1 MDIHQAS
8 PLTPAEAMLLLE
20 PRTGLSTR
28 LFKLSAMGLLMRRV
42 LRAEAVQKKGWL
54 ARGAETR
61 LQAFPGPALPAH
73 EAAVVE
79 VVRTAARKNPQG
91 ATALEVVA
99 AARQTYGASLD
110 SYRKMQVLP
119 ALIGRGLIEMKRGGL
134 LRFKRP
140 TLTPAGEAAQTELKA
155 LLDRA
160 RQVPAWLDTN
170 PGQAAA
176 TAASLGLLVLLVE
189 ELKPHM
195 RRLAQAAQ
203 AAAVDQPHGYYH
215 GHSGDTG
222 TKGELK
228 SGGTGEVSSSVDAGA
243 LDAGV
248 LAGSVMGG
256 EAMEGSAVEGGTSG
270 AFDSE
275 ALDMGAFD
283 MATLDMAGFDDSAFD
298 AMESAMSS
306 FDAVP
311 DSSSS
316 SDSSSS
322 DSSSSSD

>member
-1 MDIHQAS
+1 MDMHQAS
-8 PLTPAEAMLLLE
+8 RLTPAEAMLLLE
-20 PRTGLSTR
+20 PRSGLSTR

-42 LRAEAVQKKGWL
+42 LRAQSVQKTGWR
-54 ARGAETR
+54 ARGTEMR
-61 LQAFPGPALPAH
+61 IQAFPGPALPAH

-79 VVRTAARKNPQG
+79 VVRVAARKNAQG

-99 AARQTYGASLD
+99 AARKTFGASLD
-110 SYRKMQVLP
+110 SYRKAQVLP
-119 ALIGRGLIEMKRGGL
+119 ALVGRGLIEMKRGGL
-134 LRFKRP
+134 FRFKRA
-140 TLTPAGEAAQTELKA
+140 TLTPAGEAAQAELKA

-203 AAAVDQPHGYYH
+203 AAAVDDPSSYH
-215 GHSGDTG
+215 QHH
-222 TKGELK
+222 
-228 SGGTGEVSSSVDAGA
+228 GGTDGARGEPKDGGAGA
-243 LDAGV
+243 AGAEGLGAGM
-248 LAGSVMGG
+248 LAGGLMEGG
-256 EAMEGSAVEGGTSG
+256 RDGQGAMEGSASG
-270 AFDSE
+270 AFDGA

-283 MATLDMAGFDDSAFD
+283 LATLDMTGFDDSAFD
-298 AMESAMSS
+298 SMESAMSS

-311 DSSSS
+311 DSGGSDSGSDSGSS
-316 SDSSSS
+316 SDSSGGG
-322 DSSSSSD
+322 